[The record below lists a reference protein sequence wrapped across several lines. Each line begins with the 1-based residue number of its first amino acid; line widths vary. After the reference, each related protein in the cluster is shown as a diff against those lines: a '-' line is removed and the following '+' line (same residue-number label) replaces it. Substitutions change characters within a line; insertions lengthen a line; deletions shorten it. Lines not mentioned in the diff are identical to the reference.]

1 MQIAWVFPGQGS
13 QKLGMGND
21 VITLEDAKVRF
32 DFASDIFGI
41 DLFKICEED
50 SGNSN
55 EKDLNNTKNTQ
66 ICLFLVESIL
76 LDALK
81 MRGYNPNFVAGHSLG
96 EITALYAAKVMSF
109 ENCVSLI
116 KTRSEL
122 MSKAPNGSMA
132 ALIGFDRD
140 ILESLIKNKEDI
152 FIANDNSASQVV
164 LSGNKETLEKISK
177 ELKCKRF
184 IYLNVS
190 GAFHSPYMNK
200 PSERFSEYLDSVN
213 FNEPVIPVISNANPS
228 FLKDSIQLK
237 QNLKEQMCNGVR
249 WRETMDLLNTVDDLH
264 IVEIGPSNVLGG
276 LAKRHLK
283 NIKISQV
290 SSANSLIYESHE

>member
-13 QKLGMGND
+13 QKLGMGKD
-21 VITLEDAKVRF
+21 VITLEDAKTRF

-81 MRGYNPNFVAGHSLG
+81 HRGLNPDLVAGHSLG
-96 EITALYAAKVMSF
+96 EITALYAAKVISF

-116 KTRSEL
+116 KRRSEL
-122 MSKAPNGSMA
+122 MSKAPSGSMA

-140 ILESLIKNKEDI
+140 SLENMVKDKDDV

-164 LSGNKETLEKISK
+164 LSGNKDSLDAISK
-177 ELKCKRF
+177 ESKCIRF
-184 IYLNVS
+184 IYLNV
-190 GAFHSPYMNK
+190 
-200 PSERFSEYLDSVN
+200 
-213 FNEPVIPVISNANPS
+213 
-228 FLKDSIQLK
+228 
-237 QNLKEQMCNGVR
+237 
-249 WRETMDLLNTVDDLH
+249 
-264 IVEIGPSNVLGG
+264 
-276 LAKRHLK
+276 
-283 NIKISQV
+283 
-290 SSANSLIYESHE
+290 